1 MANRNSAA
9 RYAKALL
16 DVSRQEG
23 DPQAAERELEAFV
36 SLVTGHDQLARVFVN
51 PAIPAQRKVALVG
64 ELAARTGAGPIVRKL
79 IVLLAGRD
87 RLVLLPDLLEEY
99 RSRLLD
105 FQNVVRADVTSAVPL
120 PAGAAEAIGRAIE
133 QRTGRRVSMTSGVD
147 ATLIGGVVTRI
158 GSVVYDGSV
167 KRQLEKMK
175 DALTSTT

>member
-1 MANRNSAA
+1 VTNRSSAA

-16 DVSRQEG
+16 DVSREEG
-23 DPQAAERELEAFV
+23 DPQAVEREFVAFV
-36 SLVTGHDQLARVFVN
+36 SLAAGYEPLARVFAN
-51 PAIPAQRKVALVG
+51 PSIPVQRKVALV
-64 ELAARTGAGPIVRKL
+64 EALAARADLGPIVRKL
-79 IVLLAGRD
+79 VLLLAGRD

-105 FQNVVRADVTSAVPL
+105 LLNVVRAEVTSAVPL

-133 QRTGRRVSMTSGVD
+133 QRTGREVAMTSRVD

-175 DALTSTT
+175 DALTGTT